1 MNTSHAHCTAR
12 RWERNGQWFSGAT
25 GNELVLQHLQVL
37 VRKKVDEHWIWLL
50 QDSWPQHLHKHSKRL
65 EIACLA
71 CDFFDICK
79 EKGGGL
85 ESVLLVQ
92 GVQEFGVHSVE
103 ELNVTCCR
111 LHRSLENHGQEA
123 HCNWEFFFKIVPIFA
138 QTCDCNNN
146 TEAN

>member
-1 MNTSHAHCTAR
+1 MRTAR
-12 RWERNGQWFSGAT
+12 QEGGKEMDNDF
-25 GNELVLQHLQVL
+25 L
-37 VRKKVDEHWIWLL
+37 VRLGTNLFFSISRSWYVRRSTNTESDSCRIADRSIFTNTVNVLKLPVLRVISSISAKK
-50 QDSWPQHLHKHSKRL
+50 K
-65 EIACLA
+65 
-71 CDFFDICK
+71 
-79 EKGGGL
+79 GGL

-146 TEAN
+146 SEAN